1 MVLCAAP
8 RYLSQHGVPE
18 APQDLVK
25 HRWISGAFSGAHVDL
40 HHQGGQQLKLRLA
53 EGQIVSDSMN
63 VMRAF
68 TRSGLGISIQP
79 LYEIEDELQRGE
91 LIQLMPE
98 WRPAPLRLHAM
109 TLERAMP
116 EKTRQALRYLRDYFH
131 RHAEK
136 SLASSGDGVFN

>member
-1 MVLCAAP
+1 
-8 RYLSQHGVPE
+8 
-18 APQDLVK
+18 
-25 HRWISGAFSGAHVDL
+25 L

-116 EKTRQALRYLRDYFH
+116 EKNRQALRYLRDYFH

-136 SLASSGDGVFN
+136 SLASGADGVFN